1 MSGDV
6 FDGVALP
13 GAPAHEFL
21 MVVSHPCSMRRGAE
35 LIPRLQALP
44 VSVFQ
49 DVPFTD
55 WRDKFFRRFPLPA
68 LRSGDRPNFAADL
81 TEIGMIPTE
90 GLSLDHRVACLSEK
104 GIVLGL
110 QRLFHCMSRVKV
122 DLNTLATH
130 AQPPLEEAAL
140 LEEWNESLA
149 PLQIESAEDRTVIL
163 AAEAVRFDGLMSTQ
177 VPGGTAPL
185 RDGLAIPAERAGVRR
200 RVREAI
206 AELEDELRP
215 PSQ

>member
-1 MSGDV
+1 
-6 FDGVALP
+6 
-13 GAPAHEFL
+13 

-35 LIPRLQALP
+35 LVPRLQALP
-44 VSVFQ
+44 VSAYQ
-49 DVPFTD
+49 DVPFDD

-68 LRSGDRPNFAADL
+68 LRSGDQANFAADL

-90 GLSLDHRVACLSEK
+90 ELSLDHRVACLSEK

-149 PLQIESAEDRTVIL
+149 PLQIETVDDRAGVL
-163 AAEAVRFDGLMSTQ
+163 AAEAVRFDGLMSTP
-177 VPGGTAPL
+177 VPGGTAAV
-185 RDGLAIPAERAGVRR
+185 RDGLAIPAERAAVRR
-200 RVREAI
+200 RVREAMT
-206 AELEDELRP
+206 ELEDELGP